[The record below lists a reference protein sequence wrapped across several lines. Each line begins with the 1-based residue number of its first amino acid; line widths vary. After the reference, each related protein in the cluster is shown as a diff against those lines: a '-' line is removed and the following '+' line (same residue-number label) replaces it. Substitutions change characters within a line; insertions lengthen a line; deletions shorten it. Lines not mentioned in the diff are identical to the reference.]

1 MANAEQTLNQSR
13 QFVAEQ
19 NALINQNNLKRKED
33 KDAKLSQDSLLGDF
47 NYAKDS
53 VSDLYAGTGVQQ
65 AISSRNARL
74 KRNQLKAENMKKTAL
89 AGKSEAEYGETQVKK
104 AYASQPK
111 VMLSPEAQAQFD
123 AQREQIRASLPKPLP
138 PVGSAVSDDPDEIT
152 RRLARLRGDDEPP
165 LDLGGKSLDQA
176 QADLEKQMAP
186 EKPPQIETP
195 TTSNVSQATPDTDDT
210 PRLTEP
216 PAGSKPTPTTV
227 EAPVEAP
234 EETSLLTRGIKSATG
249 LSEETSELAGR
260 IGGGLAGATMGG
272 LSLYDDIAN
281 KEKTGHFFNP
291 KDSGADDF
299 SNVTNIIAGA
309 SDVVGLIPGL
319 EWVAGLGNAVGGIGG
334 VVKMFGDHDKNVSQ
348 QQTDQDSYK
357 PTANV
362 GQSIS
367 TTTGR
372 IDQTA
377 QSNLRQPT
385 TSMGVY

>member
-33 KDAKLSQDSLLGDF
+33 KDAKLSQDSLLGDM

-89 AGKSEAEYGETQVKK
+89 AGRSEAEYGDAQVKN

-111 VMLSPEAQAQFD
+111 VMLSPEAQAQLD
-123 AQREQIRASLPKPLP
+123 AQREQIRSSLPKPP
-138 PVGSAVSDDPDEIT
+138 AT
-152 RRLARLRGDDEPP
+152 
-165 LDLGGKSLDQA
+165 
-176 QADLEKQMAP
+176 AP
-186 EKPPQIETP
+186 KPPPPAGRPPPAGTVIRDEDRPTP
-195 TTSNVSQATPDTDDT
+195 DGQPRTPAPATTSNVSQATPDTDDT

-227 EAPVEAP
+227 EAP

-260 IGGGLAGATMGG
+260 VGGGLAGATMGG

-309 SDVVGLIPGL
+309 SDVVGLVPGL

-334 VVKMFGDHDKNVSQ
+334 IVKMFGDHDKNVK
-348 QQTDQDSYK
+348 QQTTDQSSYN

>member
-1 MANAEQTLNQSR
+1 MDSYGLANAEQTLNQSR

-53 VSDLYAGTGVQQ
+53 VNDLYAGTGIQQ
-65 AISSRNARL
+65 AVSSRNARL
-74 KRNQLKAENMKKTAL
+74 KRNQIKAEAMKKTAL
-89 AGKSEAEYGETQVKK
+89 AGRNETEYGEDQVKK

-111 VMLSPEAQAQFD
+111 VMLSPEAQQQLE
-123 AQREQIRASLPKPLP
+123 AQREQIRASLPKPTTP
-138 PVGSAVSDDPDEIT
+138 
-152 RRLARLRGDDEPP
+152 
-165 LDLGGKSLDQA
+165 
-176 QADLEKQMAP
+176 AP
-186 EKPPQIETP
+186 ATTTTPAPATTTTTP
-195 TTSNVSQATPDTDDT
+195 TAPADTPAPAPSTSNVTQATPDTDDT

-216 PAGSKPTPTTV
+216 PAGSKPTVTEPD
-227 EAPVEAP
+227 EP
-234 EETSLLTRGIKSATG
+234 SLLTKGIKSVTGAT
-249 LSEETSELAGR
+249 EETSEMLGR

-281 KEKTGHFFNP
+281 KEKTGKFFSP
-291 KDSGADDF
+291 KDSVGDDI

-309 SDVVGLIPGL
+309 SDVVGLVPGL
-319 EWVAGLGNAVGGIGG
+319 EWVAGVGNTIGGVGGII
-334 VVKMFGDHDKNVSQ
+334 KMFGDHDKNVKQ

-362 GQSIS
+362 SQSIS

-372 IDQTA
+372 IDEVA

-385 TSMGVY
+385 TSSGVY

>member
-33 KDAKLSQDSLLGDF
+33 KDAKLSQDSLLGDM

-89 AGKSEAEYGETQVKK
+89 AGRSEAGYGEAQVKK
-104 AYASQPK
+104 AYSSQPK

-123 AQREQIRASLPKPLP
+123 AQREQIRSSLPKPTTPAPTTAPAPATTTTTTTTAPADP
-138 PVGSAVSDDPDEIT
+138 PAP
-152 RRLARLRGDDEPP
+152 AP
-165 LDLGGKSLDQA
+165 
-176 QADLEKQMAP
+176 ADTPAP
-186 EKPPQIETP
+186 A

-227 EAPVEAP
+227 EAP

-260 IGGGLAGATMGG
+260 VGGGLAGATMGG

-309 SDVVGLIPGL
+309 SDVVGLVPGL

-334 VVKMFGDHDKNVSQ
+334 IVKMFGDHDKNVK
-348 QQTDQDSYK
+348 QQTTDQSSYN